1 MSSGVLNR
9 LTLTEVANVHGDV
22 INLWLQGSSYFPQLS
37 RPLKQMVLEAT
48 NPKSVRSRNAFR
60 TSREPW
66 QSRER

>member
-9 LTLTEVANVHGDV
+9 LTLTEVANAHVDV
-22 INLWLQGSSYFPQLS
+22 INLWLQGSSYWGQLS
-37 RPLKQMVLEAT
+37 RPLKQVVLEASY
-48 NPKSVRSRNAFR
+48 PKSVRSRNAFR

>member
-9 LTLTEVANVHGDV
+9 MTLTEVATAHVDV
-22 INLWLQGSSYFPQLS
+22 INLWLQGSSYWGQLS
-37 RPLKQMVLEAT
+37 RPLKQVVLEAS
-48 NPKSVRSRNAFR
+48 NPKSVRSRNAVR